1 MQSSYIQIME
11 SIQRGEYMKKLIG
24 VSLMLFAGI
33 TLTGC
38 SEIIENSLDSTDK
51 AGYEIAFKQD
61 TGNGSIQLLTQTIT
75 TKDNQLNFMTEG
87 IDENKVTFI
96 AVANKIVFEQ
106 KIKNEES
113 YELDIKGIKDA
124 HRTDY
129 KPKVQLWQTTDDTED
144 GDIVVFKQVR
154 YTVEKD

>member
-1 MQSSYIQIME
+1 
-11 SIQRGEYMKKLIG
+11 MKKIIG
-24 VSLMLFAGI
+24 LSFILFAGI
-33 TLTGC
+33 TLSGC
-38 SEIIENSLDSTDK
+38 SGIIENSLDSSDR
-51 AGYEIAFKQD
+51 ANYEVAFKQE
-61 TGNGSIQLLTQTIT
+61 TGNGSIELLTPTIT
-75 TKDNQLNFMTEG
+75 TKDNQLDFMTEG

-96 AVANKIVFEQ
+96 SVANKKVFEQ
-106 KIKNEES
+106 KIKNDES